1 MKISKAELVQN
12 LVEFCKQRQA
22 AGQDE
27 PLDEFLA
34 RFDARVRS
42 QRYGLS
48 PAEISNVMQQV
59 REQLQLP

>member
-1 MKISKAELVQN
+1 MKINQEELVQN
-12 LVEFCKQRQA
+12 LVKFCKQRQA

-27 PLDEFLA
+27 PFDAFLA

-48 PAEISNVMQQV
+48 PAEISGVMRRV
-59 REQLQLP
+59 REEMSK